1 MKQLNGKTI
10 LIGKEPEKGRLMVS
24 VSIDGK
30 PRNDAIGIPGSVP
43 ASVSRCKPSEGIAHC
58 KIIVDGNGGMTLV
71 NLKEANIT
79 LVNGQEIESK
89 HIAGDSKIALGKDR
103 YPMNLPQV
111 LEAACKIVDYKP
123 GMAAQ
128 GAGIPVGGPAG
139 QGRPQP
145 KEFRINHLEN
155 IWNNFSDGQLNIKKR
170 QKNIGLVRGISP
182 VFTIGSGAIATI
194 ARTNDWPDWV
204 STLTIILTVIGAVIM
219 IVAVYLGIKD
229 KSIEENMSLTDDFQ
243 SQYVCPNPDCRQYL
257 GNLPYKVLSRKPKCP
272 YCGVKF
278 IS

>member
-24 VSIDGK
+24 VCIDGT

-43 ASVSRCKPSEGIAHC
+43 ASVSRCRPSDSIAHC
-58 KIIVDGNGGMTLV
+58 KIVVDGAGEMTLV
-71 NLKEANIT
+71 NLKEANT
-79 LVNGQEIESK
+79 TYVNGQEIESK
-89 HIAGDSKIALGKDR
+89 HIADDSRISLGKDR
-103 YPMNLPQV
+103 YPVDLPQI
-111 LEAACKIVDYKP
+111 LETACRIVDYKP
-123 GMAAQ
+123 GV
-128 GAGIPVGGPAG
+128 PSSGGVSP
-139 QGRPQP
+139 GRPEP
-145 KEFRINHLEN
+145 KEFTINYLEN
-155 IWNNFSDGQLNIKKR
+155 VWNNYYNGQINIKKR

-204 STLTIILTVIGAVIM
+204 STFTIILTVIGAIIM

-229 KSIEENMSLTDDFQ
+229 KSIEENMCLTDEFQ

-278 IS
+278 KS